1 MPSRSSYRYGYSTGK
16 TLLNKRGSANLIWR
30 RSSFTS
36 TISPVNSAAAISRFA
51 SSQCFS
57 SFACTRYRK
66 ADKTRN
72 KSSAYK
78 QQRQRLQLQLN
89 VSWDKNLLVATLPI
103 VIGNACRHGQTGH
116 PDVNCYRLFYVFHQL
131 PNQVYP
137 QIRIDG
143 ARSGYRWQAI
153 FPIPV
158 IILVFYNEIGGN
170 SSHTGCIGE
179 IRYRLR
185 SISCKIKCLFQH
197 LPVRFRPFQ
206 LFSLFSGYV
215 SLSLQLID
223 D

>member
-36 TISPVNSAAAISRFA
+36 TIFPVNSAAAISRFA

-57 SFACTRYRK
+57 SSACTRYRK

-72 KSSAYK
+72 KSSAHK
-78 QQRQRLQLQLN
+78 QQRQRLQLQLI
-89 VSWDKNLLVATLPI
+89 VSWNKIYWFHLPV
-103 VIGNACRHGQTGH
+103 VIGNARRHGQTGH

-158 IILVFYNEIGGN
+158 IILVLYNEIGGN

-179 IRYRLR
+179 IRYRFRMILFQ
-185 SISCKIKCLFQH
+185 IKCLIQH

>member
-1 MPSRSSYRYGYSTGK
+1 MLRQQFCMLP
-16 TLLNKRGSANLIWR
+16 L
-30 RSSFTS
+30 
-36 TISPVNSAAAISRFA
+36 
-51 SSQCFS
+51 C
-57 SFACTRYRK
+57 RK
-66 ADKTRN
+66 ALN
-72 KSSAYK
+72 QEPSCFKSS
-78 QQRQRLQLQLN
+78 R
-89 VSWDKNLLVATLPI
+89 D
-103 VIGNACRHGQTGH
+103 G
-116 PDVNCYRLFYVFHQL
+116 LFDVFHQL

-143 ARSGYRWQAI
+143 ARSGYRWQTI

-185 SISCKIKCLFQH
+185 MILFQIKCLFQH

-206 LFSLFSGYV
+206 LISLFSGYV

-223 D
+223 DWIVVDFFIPTTWQALSIDTTYSLQALSEWMTI